1 MSQIETVVV
10 SDLKVRCSRSE
21 LVETLGVVS
30 RAVSTR
36 STVQVLAG
44 LQLTA
49 ESGELGLAA
58 TDMEM
63 SLRASISAEVEAEGT
78 VVVPGRL
85 IVEIAR
91 SLPEAHV
98 ELVHRSGEGMLEI
111 TCGT

>member
-1 MSQIETVVV
+1 MTQIETVVG

-21 LVETLGVVS
+21 LVETLGMVS

-36 STVQVLAG
+36 STVQVLSG

-49 ESGELGLAA
+49 EGGELGLAA

-63 SLRASISAEVEAEGT
+63 SLRTSVGAEVGAEGI

-85 IVEIAR
+85 IVDIAR
-91 SLPEAHV
+91 NLPEADV
-98 ELVHRSGEGMLEI
+98 ELAHRSG
-111 TCGT
+111 